1 MPNTFSGKN
10 VLVTGATS
18 GIGKAT
24 GLRFL
29 ELGAKVQV
37 TFLGRNKEVLE
48 QIFEQHKHTGRV
60 FTTVADLSRVEACDT
75 SVSEAFDKMGGL
87 DILVNNA
94 GILIA
99 RGKNVLTTT
108 VDEFEQTMN
117 TNLRA
122 PFFLIQS
129 AAKRMQRGSV
139 IVNVG
144 SLAGTRTIPN
154 LTSYSVSKAAL
165 ESLTKCAAL
174 ELADRGIRVNSINPA
189 TVMTE
194 IFKRSGM
201 SDEMCDSYVKEN
213 AKLHPLGRVGQPED
227 CAAMI
232 TFIASDGA
240 SWMTGQVP

>member
-1 MPNTFSGKN
+1 M
-10 VLVTGATS
+10 
-18 GIGKAT
+18 
-24 GLRFL
+24 RFL
-29 ELGAKVQV
+29 ELGAKV
-37 TFLGRNKEVLE
+37 TFLGRNKEALE
-48 QIFEQHKHTGRV
+48 KIFEENKHTGRV
-60 FTTVADLSRVEACDT
+60 YTTVADLSRVEACDS
-75 SVSEAFDKMGGL
+75 SVNEAFNKMGGL

-99 RGKNVLTTT
+99 RGKNVMTTT
-108 VDEFEQTMN
+108 VEEFEQTLN

-154 LTSYSVSKAAL
+154 LTIYSVSKAAL

-174 ELADRGIRVNSINPA
+174 ELADKGIRVNSINPA

-213 AKLHPLGRVGQPED
+213 SKLHPLGRVGYPED
-227 CAAMI
+227 CAVRYIPQSMI

-240 SWMTGQVP
+240 AWLTGQCIGLDGGRSLCVPAASQLLRED